1 MEEKSNDAGKLQA
14 VVTVKAVPEEALHDL
29 DANITAA
36 GGELMEPAE
45 YAGSIGRTLF
55 DTPSSDDGTIT
66 VLLPAQRVKEVAH
79 QSLVRIKSGIKSTD
93 PRSYLG
99 VVVSGPFAEPFAL
112 RADSPMLKTVA
123 VQGVPMMPKYH
134 GRVQVEIMGEE
145 IDHGIVP
152 PRRRPLP
159 NSPVFLLSGEDTAR
173 LLRLEGDVR
182 IGLADSHEDV
192 EIRVPAQNLGE
203 SMGAGKSVWPRHVG
217 YLGTTGGGKSTTV
230 SGQIAQLQAVKF
242 ATILL
247 DTEGEYTAIN
257 EPTNDKQMV
266 QALQRRGLQ
275 PKGVDNTHVYH
286 LVGRET
292 RNPKH
297 PSRHQF
303 SLLFSELSPY
313 AVMEILD
320 LSDAQQERFLKA
332 YDVTKLALERLGVFP
347 ANAQEKQQLLEL
359 DELESGYPRMKLSH
373 LYDVIAFI
381 HAYIADEEVE
391 YLENKE
397 LNGKGRDVLKQVV
410 SQAQVPKNVI
420 SWRAVL
426 GKVGR
431 IKRLKIFD
439 VPGGTLPYAEMLQPG
454 HVSIVDLSDTDSP
467 QINNMVIAQLLR
479 GLQQQQ
485 EANYTEAAKKNQAPT
500 PAMLFIEEAHEF
512 LSAQRIA
519 QMPVLFQQ
527 VARIARRGRKRWLG
541 LAFITQLPQH
551 LPDEVLGLINNWVLH
566 KISDAHVV
574 ARLRKSIGGIDD
586 GLWNRLPAL
595 APGQAVVSFT
605 SMGRAL
611 QTAVDPTPC
620 RLLLV
625 D

>member
-1 MEEKSNDAGKLQA
+1 MANGDTGQGATA
-14 VVTVKAVPEEALHDL
+14 VKAVPAKALQEL
-29 DANITAA
+29 DADIAAA
-36 GGELMEPAE
+36 GGELLEQAE

-55 DTPSSDDGTIT
+55 DMPASSDGTIT
-66 VLLPAQRVKEVAH
+66 VLLPADRVKEVTH
-79 QSLVRIKSGIKSTD
+79 QSLVRIKSSD
-93 PRSYLG
+93 HRSYLG

-123 VQGVPMMPKYH
+123 VQGVPMLPKYH
-134 GRVQVEIMGEE
+134 GRAQVEIMGEE
-145 IDHGIVP
+145 VDGGIVP

-159 NSPVFLLSGEDTAR
+159 NSPVFPLSGADTAR
-173 LLRLEGDVR
+173 LLRLEGDIR

-192 EIRVPAQNLGE
+192 EVRIPAQNLGE
-203 SMGAGKSVWPRHVG
+203 KLGAGKSVWPRHVG

-230 SGQIAQLQAVKF
+230 SGQIAQLQAAKF

-257 EPTNDKQMV
+257 EPTNDKQML

-275 PKGVDNTHVYH
+275 PKGVEDTHVYH

-292 RNPKH
+292 RNPRH
-297 PSRHQF
+297 PNRHQF

-332 YDVTKLALERLGVFP
+332 YDVAKLALERLGVFP
-347 ANAQEKQQLLEL
+347 ANAQEKQELLEL

-381 HAYIADEEVE
+381 HAYIADEEAE

-397 LNGKGRDVLKQVV
+397 FNGKGRDVLKQVV

-439 VPGGTLPYAEMLQPG
+439 VPGGSLPYAEMLQPG
-454 HVSIVDLSDTDSP
+454 RVSIVDLSDTDSP

-485 EANYTEAAKKNQAPT
+485 ETNYTEAAKKNQPPT

-574 ARLRKSIGGIDD
+574 TRLRKSIGGIDD

-595 APGQAVVSFT
+595 APGQAIVSFT

>member
-1 MEEKSNDAGKLQA
+1 MDEKSNNGGTAQVA
-14 VVTVKAVPEEALHDL
+14 VTVKAVPKAALQEL
-29 DANITAA
+29 DSEIAAA
-36 GGELMEPAE
+36 GGELVEPAE

-55 DTPSSDDGTIT
+55 DTPASSDGTVT
-66 VLLPAQRVKEVAH
+66 VLLPAEQVKKVTH
-79 QSLVRIKSGIKSTD
+79 QSLMRIKSTD
-93 PRSYLG
+93 QRSYLG

-123 VQGVPMMPKYH
+123 VQGVPMLPKYH
-134 GRVQVEIMGEE
+134 GRVQVEILGEE
-145 IDHGIVP
+145 IDNGMVP

-159 NSPVFLLSGEDTAR
+159 NSPVFLLDGEETAR
-173 LLRLEGDVR
+173 VLRLQGEVR

-192 EIRVPAQNLGE
+192 EVRVPTQ
-203 SMGAGKSVWPRHVG
+203 KSVWPRHVG

-230 SGQIAQLQAVKF
+230 SGQIAQLQTAKF
-242 ATILL
+242 AIVLL

-257 EPTNDKQMV
+257 GPTTDQQML
-266 QALQRRGLQ
+266 QALKRRGLT
-275 PKGVDNTHVYH
+275 PKGIDNTHVYH

-292 RNPKH
+292 RNPLH

-313 AVMEILD
+313 AVMEILA
-320 LSDAQQERFLKA
+320 LTDAQQERFFKA
-332 YDVTKLALERLGVFP
+332 YDVTKLVLERLQVFP

-359 DELESGYPRMKLSH
+359 DELEAGYPRMKLSH

-381 HAYIADEEVE
+381 TAHIADESEV
-391 YLENKE
+391 YLENKDFD
-397 LNGKGRDVLKQVV
+397 GKGRDILKQVV
-410 SQAQVPKNVI
+410 NQAQVPKNVI

-439 VPGGTLPYAEMLQPG
+439 VPGGTLSYSEMLQPAR
-454 HVSIVDLSDTDSP
+454 VSIIDLSDTDSP

-485 EANYTEAAKKNQAPT
+485 EANYTEASKKNQAPT
-500 PAMLFIEEAHEF
+500 PTMLFIEEAHEF

-586 GLWNRLPAL
+586 GLWNRLPGL

>member
-1 MEEKSNDAGKLQA
+1 MPEN
-14 VVTVKAVPEEALHDL
+14 TVKAVPTEALKEL
-29 DANITAA
+29 DADIAAA
-36 GGELMEPAE
+36 GGELVEPQE
-45 YAGSIGRTLF
+45 YVGSIGRTLF
-55 DTPSSDDGTIT
+55 DTPASADGTIT
-66 VLLPAQRVKEVAH
+66 VILPAERVKEVTH
-79 QSLVRIKSGIKSTD
+79 QSLVRIKSTD
-93 PRSYLG
+93 QRCYLG

-123 VQGVPMMPKYH
+123 VQGVPMLPKYH
-134 GRVQVEIMGEE
+134 GRAQVEILGEE
-145 IDHGIVP
+145 IDQGVMP

-159 NSPVFLLSGEDTAR
+159 NSPVFLLSSEDTAR
-173 LLRLEGDVR
+173 VLKLEGDIR

-192 EIRVPAQNLGE
+192 EVRVPAQNLGDKV
-203 SMGAGKSVWPRHVG
+203 GAGKSVWPRHVG

-230 SGQIAQLQAVKF
+230 SGEIAQLQAAKF
-242 ATILL
+242 AIVLL

-257 EPTNDKQMV
+257 QPTTDKQML
-266 QALQRRGLQ
+266 QALERRGLQ
-275 PKGVDNTHVYH
+275 PKGVENTHVYY
-286 LVGRET
+286 LVGRQT
-292 RNPKH
+292 RNPAH

-332 YDVTKLALERLGVFP
+332 YDVTKLVLERLQVFP
-347 ANAQEKQQLLEL
+347 ANTQEKQQLLEL
-359 DELESGYPRMKLSH
+359 DELEAGYPRMKLSH

-381 HAYIADEEVE
+381 HAYVADEEIE
-391 YLENKE
+391 YMENKE
-397 LNGKGRDVLKQVV
+397 FNGKGREVLKQVV

-431 IKRLKIFD
+431 VKRLKIFD
-439 VPGGTLPYAEMLQPG
+439 VPGGTLSYAEMLQPG
-454 HVSIVDLSDTDSP
+454 RVSIVDLSDTDSP

-485 EANYTEAAKKNQAPT
+485 EVNYEEAAKKNQAPT
-500 PAMLFIEEAHEF
+500 PVMLFIEEAHEF

-551 LPDEVLGLINNWVLH
+551 LPDEVLGLINNWVIH
-566 KISDAHVV
+566 KISDAYVV
-574 ARLRKSIGGIDD
+574 TRLRKSIGGIDES
-586 GLWNRLPAL
+586 LWTRLPAL
-595 APGQAVVSFT
+595 APGQAIVSFT

>member
-1 MEEKSNDAGKLQA
+1 MNDPTGGQA
-14 VVTVKAVPEEALHDL
+14 VEKVKSVPAKALKEL
-29 DANITAA
+29 DADISAA
-36 GGELMEPAE
+36 GGELLEPKE
-45 YAGSIGRTLF
+45 YVGSFGRTLF
-55 DTPSSDDGTIT
+55 DTPASADGTIT
-66 VLLPAQRVKEVAH
+66 VLLPADKMKDVTH
-79 QSLVRIKSGIKSTD
+79 QSLVRIKSTD
-93 PRSYLG
+93 QRGYLG

-123 VQGVPMMPKYH
+123 VQGVPMLPKYH
-134 GRVQVEIMGEE
+134 GRVQVEILGEE
-145 IDHGIVP
+145 IPDGMVP

-159 NSPVFLLSGEDTAR
+159 NSPVFLLSGEETAR
-173 LLRLEGDVR
+173 VLRLQGD
-182 IGLADSHEDV
+182 IKLGLADNHEDV
-192 EIRVPAQNLGE
+192 EVRVPTQ
-203 SMGAGKSVWPRHVG
+203 KTVWPRHVG

-230 SGQIAQLQAVKF
+230 CGQIAQLQVSNF
-242 ATILL
+242 AIVLL

-257 EPTNDKQMV
+257 EPTTDKIML
-266 QALQRRGLQ
+266 QALKRRGLSA
-275 PKGVDNTHVYH
+275 KGIENTHVYH

-292 RNPKH
+292 RNPAH
-297 PSRHQF
+297 PSRHKF

-332 YDVTKLALERLGVFP
+332 YDVAKLVLERLQVFP

-359 DELESGYPRMKLSH
+359 DELETGYPRMKLSH

-381 HAYIADEEVE
+381 SAHIADEEEV

-397 LNGKGRDVLKQVV
+397 FSGKGKDVLKQVV
-410 SQAQVPKNVI
+410 GQSQVPKNII

-431 IKRLKIFD
+431 IKRLNIFD
-439 VPGGTLPYAEMLQPG
+439 VQGGTLSYSTMLQAG
-454 HVSIVDLSDTDSP
+454 RVSIIDLSDTDSP

-485 EANYTEAAKKNQAPT
+485 ETNYLKSSEAKQAPT

-541 LAFITQLPQH
+541 LAFVTQLPQH

-595 APGQAVVSFT
+595 APGQAIISFT
-605 SMGRAL
+605 SMARAL
-611 QTAVDPTPC
+611 QAAIDPTPC

>member
-1 MEEKSNDAGKLQA
+1 MAENNRGQEVAA
-14 VVTVKAVPEEALHDL
+14 VRAVPAEALKEL
-29 DANITAA
+29 DADIAAA
-36 GGELMEPAE
+36 GGELLEPRD
-45 YAGSIGRTLF
+45 YAGSVGRTLF
-55 DTPSSDDGTIT
+55 DTPASADGTIT
-66 VLLPAQRVKEVAH
+66 VVLPAERVKEVTH
-79 QSLVRIKSGIKSTD
+79 QSLVRIKSTD
-93 PRSYLG
+93 QRAYLG

-123 VQGVPMMPKYH
+123 VQGVPMLPKYH
-134 GRVQVEIMGEE
+134 GRVQVEILGEE
-145 IDHGIVP
+145 IDDGTVP

-159 NSPVFLLSGEDTAR
+159 NSPVFLLSSEDTAR
-173 LLRLEGDVR
+173 VLKLEGDIK

-192 EIRVPAQNLGE
+192 EVRVPAQNLGE
-203 SMGAGKSVWPRHVG
+203 KVGVGKSVWPRHVG

-230 SGQIAQLQAVKF
+230 SGQIAQLQAARF
-242 ATILL
+242 AVVLL

-257 EPTNDKQMV
+257 EPTSDKRML
-266 QALQRRGLQ
+266 QALERRGLH
-275 PKGVDNTHVYH
+275 PKAIENTHVYH
-286 LVGRET
+286 LIGRET

-303 SLLFSELSPY
+303 TLLFSELSPY

-332 YDVTKLALERLGVFP
+332 YDVTKLVLERLQVFP
-347 ANAQEKQQLLEL
+347 ANAEEKKQLLEL
-359 DELESGYPRMKLSH
+359 DELDSGYPRMKLSH

-381 HAYIADEEVE
+381 HGYVADEEIE
-391 YLENKE
+391 YLESKE
-397 LNGKGRDVLKQVV
+397 FNGKGRDVLKQVV

-439 VPGGTLPYAEMLQPG
+439 VPGGTLSYADMLQPG
-454 HVSIVDLSDTDSP
+454 RVSIVDLSDTDSP

-485 EANYTEAAKKNQAPT
+485 ELNYTEATKKNQAPT
-500 PAMLFIEEAHEF
+500 PVMLFIEEAHEF

-551 LPDEVLGLINNWVLH
+551 LPDEVLGLINNWVIH

-574 ARLRKSIGGIDD
+574 TRLRKSIGGIDES
-586 GLWNRLPAL
+586 LWNRLPAL
-595 APGQAVVSFT
+595 APGQAIVSFT

-625 D
+625 E

>member
-1 MEEKSNDAGKLQA
+1 MDAKSNNGGTAQT
-14 VVTVKAVPEEALHDL
+14 VVRPVPKEALREL
-29 DANITAA
+29 DSEIAAA
-36 GGELMEPAE
+36 GGELLQPMDEI
-45 YAGSIGRTLF
+45 GSIGRTLF
-55 DTPSSDDGTIT
+55 DTPASSDGTIT
-66 VLLPAQRVKEVAH
+66 VLLPAEQVKEVTH
-79 QSLVRIKSGIKSTD
+79 QSLVRIKSSD
-93 PRSYLG
+93 QHSYLG

-123 VQGVPMMPKYH
+123 EKGVPMLPKYH
-134 GRVQVEIMGEE
+134 GRAQVEIMGEE
-145 IDHGIVP
+145 VDGGIVP

-159 NSPVFLLSGEDTAR
+159 NSPVFLLSGADTAR
-173 LLRLEGDVR
+173 LLRLEGDIR

-192 EIRVPAQNLGE
+192 EVRVPAQNLGE
-203 SMGAGKSVWPRHVG
+203 KLGAGKSVWPRHVG

-230 SGQIAQLQAVKF
+230 SGQIAQLQAAKF

-257 EPTNDKQMV
+257 EPTNDKQML

-275 PKGVDNTHVYH
+275 PKGVEDTHVYH

-297 PSRHQF
+297 PNRHQF

-313 AVMEILD
+313 AVMEILA

-347 ANAQEKQQLLEL
+347 ANAQEKQELLEL

-397 LNGKGRDVLKQVV
+397 FNGKGRDVLKQVV
-410 SQAQVPKNVI
+410 SQAQVPKNII

-439 VPGGTLPYAEMLQPG
+439 VPGGSLPYAEMLQPG
-454 HVSIVDLSDTDSP
+454 RVSIVDLSDTDSP

-479 GLQQQQ
+479 GLQQHQ
-485 EANYTEAAKKNQAPT
+485 ETNYTEAAKKNQPPT

-574 ARLRKSIGGIDD
+574 TRLRKSIGGIDD

-595 APGQAVVSFT
+595 APGQAIVSFT
-605 SMGRAL
+605 GMGRAL

-625 D
+625 E